1 MHCIH
6 SAYIPCVHIY
16 MYVCMYV
23 DIDIGG
29 CVRVRYACI
38 HMNVYRFVYVRIYVS
53 MKSIHITGDKEVRT
67 VLSENIVLFIIIIP
81 LTENNNSLQPE

>member
-1 MHCIH
+1 
-6 SAYIPCVHIY
+6 
-16 MYVCMYV
+16 MYV

-29 CVRVRYACI
+29 CVCVRYACI